1 MAHNVSTVSEVPM
14 ALVQLMGAT
23 TGGCGAWQV
32 VMGRAVSSW
41 TMGQDGNAN
50 TWVQFLGIFFLN

>member
-14 ALVQLMGAT
+14 ALVKLMGAT
-23 TGGCGAWQV
+23 SGVWSVAGD
-32 VMGRAVSSW
+32 GRAVSSW
-41 TMGQDGNAN
+41 TRGQDGNAN